1 MEKYL
6 IDHFNKLEINKNDN
20 IIVYSKLSSFGLID
34 KNFVKVLTNFIIKYV
49 GQKGTI
55 IMPSYT
61 FNKDKRFV
69 FDIKKIDKNYS
80 TSLVVKDFFKN
91 KNIIRSFRPIHSHIG
106 MGPKSHFLKKTD
118 SFNSFGKNSDFFY
131 FNKYNFKSIFL
142 GCTPEE
148 AATFLIHLEYIN
160 NVPYRNKII
169 LEKKIKINNKI
180 KNIKIDYFDKPNNIK
195 FDFNAAFKKIEKL
208 GLKTNKANL
217 RFGTSVSFKIKDL
230 SYYANILFKTNKYC
244 LVKNFN
250 EFK

>member
-20 IIVYSKLSSFGLID
+20 IVIYSKLSSFGSID
-34 KNFVKVLTNFIIKYV
+34 KNFSKVLTNFIMKYISS
-49 GQKGTI
+49 KGTI

-61 FNKDKRFV
+61 FNRNKRFI
-69 FDIKKIDKNYS
+69 FDINKISSNYS
-80 TSLVVKDFFKN
+80 TSLVVKEFFKN
-91 KNIIRSFRPIHSHIG
+91 ENILRSLRPIHSHIG
-106 MGPKSHFLKKTD
+106 IGPKSHFLKKTNN
-118 SFNSFGKNSDFFY
+118 FNSFGRKTDFDY
-131 FNKYNFKSIFL
+131 FIKYNFKSIFL

-169 LEKKIKINNKI
+169 LKKKVKLKNKI
-180 KNIKIDYFDKPNNIK
+180 TDIKIDYFDKPDNII
-195 FDFNAAFKKIEKL
+195 FDFNKAFKKIEKL
-208 GLKTNKANL
+208 GLKINKANL
-217 RFGTSVSFKIKDL
+217 RFGRSISFNVRDL
-230 SYYANILFKTNKYC
+230 SYYGNILIKKNKYC